1 MIAVRVNTDFQE
13 YSVARTPNTGA
24 GDGKTKR
31 ADATRAALIEA
42 AERLIAQKGIAH
54 VSTREILQEAG
65 QRNQS
70 ALQYHFGSKN
80 GLVRATISERTHEID
95 DRRLE
100 LMAEWTEAP
109 SLSQI
114 IEVLVLPLAER
125 AENDEKGR
133 YYLIFLGQAIT
144 QPDWDLRRAI
154 KDFEITGLERA
165 YEHYDR
171 LMSHLSDEQR
181 IMRQEISYDVAI
193 LTLKRWCLRGCVPSA
208 AEVVDTVVKACVAIL
223 EMETDFR

>member
-1 MIAVRVNTDFQE
+1 MAKSAI
-13 YSVARTPNTGA
+13 SMPI
-24 GDGKTKR
+24 DGKAKR

-100 LMAEWTEAP
+100 LMEDWKGEPT
-109 SLSQI
+109 LGQI
-114 IEVLVLPLAER
+114 IKVLALPLAER
-125 AENDEKGR
+125 AKDDERGR

-154 KDFEITGLERA
+154 KDFEIIGLERA
-165 YEHYDR
+165 YKHYDA
-171 LMSHLSDEQR
+171 LLSHLSDDQR

-193 LTLKRWCLRGCVPSA
+193 LTLKRWCLRGCEQSV
-208 AEVVDTVVKACVAIL
+208 AEVMDTVIKSSVAIL
-223 EMETDFR
+223 EITADKS

>member
-1 MIAVRVNTDFQE
+1 MAK
-13 YSVARTPNTGA
+13 TPTPA
-24 GDGKTKR
+24 PSDGKARR
-31 ADATRAALIEA
+31 ADATRASLIEA

-100 LMAEWTEAP
+100 LMEDWTDAP
-109 SLSQI
+109 TLGQV

-125 AENDEKGR
+125 AEDDERGR

-165 YEHYDR
+165 YKHYDE
-171 LMSHLSDEQR
+171 LLSHLSDVQR

-193 LTLKRWCLRGCVPSA
+193 LTLKRWCLRGCEQSA

-223 EMETDFR
+223 EMETDFN

>member
-1 MIAVRVNTDFQE
+1 MAK
-13 YSVARTPNTGA
+13 TPITGA

-31 ADATRAALIEA
+31 ADATRAALIAA

-100 LMAEWTEAP
+100 LMADWTGSP
-109 SLSQI
+109 TLGQI
-114 IEVLVLPLAER
+114 IEVLILPLAER
-125 AENDEKGR
+125 AADDEKGR

-171 LMSHLSDEQR
+171 LLAHLSDEQR
-181 IMRQEISYDVAI
+181 IMRQEIAYDVAI
-193 LTLKRWCLRGCVPSA
+193 LTLKRWCLRGCSPSVE
-208 AEVVDTVVKACVAIL
+208 EVVETVLRSCVAIL
-223 EMETDFR
+223 EMDVDAA

>member
-1 MIAVRVNTDFQE
+1 M
-13 YSVARTPNTGA
+13 ARTPTTGA

-31 ADATRAALIEA
+31 ADATRASLIEA
-42 AERLIAQKGIAH
+42 AERLIALKGIAH

-70 ALQYHFGSKN
+70 ALQYHFGSKA

-95 DRRLE
+95 DRRLA
-100 LMAEWTEAP
+100 LMEEWTSAP
-109 SLSQI
+109 SLAQI

-144 QPDWDLRRAI
+144 QPDWDLRHAI

-165 YEHYDR
+165 YEFYDQ
-171 LMSHLSDEQR
+171 LLSHLSDEQR
-181 IMRQEISYDVAI
+181 IIRQEISYDAAI
-193 LTLKRWCLRGCVPSA
+193 LTLKRWCLRGCKSSA
-208 AEVVDTVVKACVAIL
+208 REVVATVVQACVAIL
-223 EMETDFR
+223 EMETDFI